1 MTAGTFWRYW
11 HAPPPPPEE
20 QALDRTALRQ
30 IIAALIPTHAQ
41 ALAALAGHGDY
52 EAAATALGE
61 SPIRHAHVAAERGP
75 HGVPGL
81 VARARDPTRTW
92 RHSRHAKD
100 RAPHGDLASLA
111 GATVTLVG
119 IADAFGTSDA
129 ATGSTTSPPR
139 SPNSPQTS
147 QPCRPT

>member
-1 MTAGTFWRYW
+1 MSRLNAARTAFLALW
-11 HAPPPPPEE
+11 HA
-20 QALDRTALRQ
+20 
-30 IIAALIPTHAQ
+30 H
-41 ALAALAGHGDY
+41 
-52 EAAATALGE
+52 EA
-61 SPIRHAHVAAERGP
+61 
-75 HGVPGL
+75 
-81 VARARDPTRTW
+81 PTRTW

-147 QPCRPT
+147 HPCRPA